1 MTYSLI
7 ELAPGEYELSMHDT
21 VVAKYCRELL
31 NRALQLVR
39 PVAADQHC
47 SKQSLSLQETKHSF
61 SLPEELSARPV
72 NLTTRTSSQHNASRD
87 GWDCSEWSSL
97 ISCNNR

>member
-1 MTYSLI
+1 MTYRLI
-7 ELAPGEYELSMHDT
+7 ELAPGAYDLSMHDT

-47 SKQSLSLQETKHSF
+47 SKQSLSLQEPKHSS
-61 SLPEELSARPV
+61 SLLEELSARSVHP
-72 NLTTRTSSQHNASRD
+72 TTKTSSQHNASRG
-87 GWDCSEWSSL
+87 GWDCSECLSL
-97 ISCNNR
+97 ISCDNR